1 MRRTH
6 APGICA
12 TAAVP
17 VKKTRRETK
26 RKRLVAMEAS
36 CCYKLKLRLLLQTEI
51 AVPPP
56 RMLISG
62 EANCY

>member
-1 MRRTH
+1 
-6 APGICA
+6 
-12 TAAVP
+12 VP

-26 RKRLVAMEAS
+26 RKRLVAMKAS